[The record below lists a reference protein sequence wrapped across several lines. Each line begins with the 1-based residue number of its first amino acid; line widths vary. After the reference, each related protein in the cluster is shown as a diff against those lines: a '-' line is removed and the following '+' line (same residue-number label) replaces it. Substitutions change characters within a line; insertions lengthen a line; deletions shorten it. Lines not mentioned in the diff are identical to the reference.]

1 MRKAPG
7 HDTRGATSRVNMFQQ
22 QRPQPEIDLDQ
33 IIAKIREGLNRIF
46 QRLGGGGTSGVI
58 AIVIGVVVLIWLA
71 TGLYRV
77 EAGEQGVV
85 RQFGKYT
92 GTLSEPGLNYRLPS
106 PITSLVKVNV
116 EQIRT
121 AGVGFITTPEGVI
134 TRNLDEALMLT
145 TDNSI
150 VEAQMVI
157 QYRIGNPK
165 DFVFNV
171 RDPELVLHTA
181 AEVALRSIVG
191 RTELAGILTVGR
203 GIVERETRA
212 FLEDLL
218 DTYGTGISI
227 SEVKLQ
233 TVDPPDAVKDEFQEV
248 TRALEDETRF
258 ENEARAYFADRIPRA
273 QGQVQ
278 VEVRDAAAFYQQ
290 QIEKARGEANRFLAL
305 LGEYRKAP
313 QVTRERLYLE
323 TLEQVLATV
332 DKTLIDS
339 DVEVLPFINIS
350 ALGALEEAQ
359 EE

>member
-1 MRKAPG
+1 
-7 HDTRGATSRVNMFQQ
+7 MFQQ
-22 QRPQPEIDLDQ
+22 QRPQPEVDLDQ
-33 IIAKIREGLNRIF
+33 VIAKIREGLNRIF
-46 QRLGGGGTSGVI
+46 QRLGGGGTSTVI
-58 AIVIGVVVLIWLA
+58 AIIIGVVILIWLA

-85 RQFGKYT
+85 RQFGKFN
-92 GTLSEPGLNYRLPS
+92 TLAQPGLNYRLPA

-116 EQIRT
+116 ERIRT
-121 AGVGFITTPEGVI
+121 AGVGFITTPEGVV

-157 QYRIGNPK
+157 QYRIGNPR
-165 DFVFNV
+165 DYVFNV
-171 RDPELVLHTA
+171 RDPELVLHTS

-191 RTELAGILTVGR
+191 RTDRTAILTVGR
-203 GIVERETRA
+203 GIVERDTRT
-212 FLEDLL
+212 FLENLL
-218 DTYGTGISI
+218 DHYGTGISI

-258 ENEARAYFADRIPRA
+258 ENEARAYFADQIPRA

-278 VEVRDAAAFYQQ
+278 VKVRDAAAFYQQ
-290 QIEKARGEANRFLAL
+290 QIERARGEANRFLAL
-305 LGEYRKAP
+305 LGEYREAP

-323 TLEQVLATV
+323 TLEEILDTV

-350 ALGALEEAQ
+350 ALGALEEVQ
-359 EE
+359 EEQ